1 MIALFYMKG
10 RIMINK
16 IAKMIQGLEVFFG
29 TVFISIFFVTII
41 IQVFC
46 RYLGITVSW
55 TGEVSLYSFTW
66 AVFLGAGAMTYE
78 DKHFAFT
85 SLLDKIHGRKREV
98 INIIIYLIVM
108 SFTVAVLYYGVIIT
122 KKFWNYRWI
131 NLPQMKM
138 GYTWLCVPILG
149 ATTTLYCI
157 NHISGYVKKL
167 MKFNNEV
174 EV

>member
-1 MIALFYMKG
+1 MIS
-10 RIMINK
+10 K
-16 IAKMIQGLEVFFG
+16 IAKTVQRLEVFFG
-29 TVFISIFFVTII
+29 TLFISIFFITII

-85 SLLDKIHGRKREV
+85 SLLDRLPGNKKEIA
-98 INIIIYLIVM
+98 NIVIYLIVM
-108 SFTVAVLYYGVIIT
+108 SFTLAILYFGIIIT

-131 NLPQMKM
+131 DLPVMKM

-149 ATTTLYCI
+149 GTTTLYCI
-157 NHISGYVKKL
+157 NHIIGYVKKITQ
-167 MKFNNEV
+167 NNAKV